1 LRNEQRLG
9 ARVVARAAEQLATH
23 FNPARIALAVTSA
36 LHGPELIAL
45 RDTLLR
51 AHERTAGAL
60 RETSTEIRQ
69 LIRQMSMANPIW
81 GAPRIHGELLM
92 LGIEVSQATVG
103 RYMPWRP
110 KVPSPTWRS
119 FLRNHMRN
127 MAAVDMFVVANATF
141 RLLYALIVLGH
152 GRRRIIQS
160 RSPKIQRKSGW
171 HAK

>member
-1 LRNEQRLG
+1 M
-9 ARVVARAAEQLATH
+9 VARAAEQLATH

-92 LGIEVSQATVG
+92 LGIAARPNRKNLLETVALQPVRG
-103 RYMPWRP
+103 LKASRTRPRARYHTAKTHPRHWSESLNDLFPRSFQPFQSARLVITM
-110 KVPSPTWRS
+110 PSPEPRVGHEAP
-119 FLRNHMRN
+119 RNRG
-127 MAAVDMFVVANATF
+127 
-141 RLLYALIVLGH
+141 RLG
-152 GRRRIIQS
+152 
-160 RSPKIQRKSGW
+160 
-171 HAK
+171 